1 MMFVRR
7 RKYGFAWIG
16 GATACLVLS
25 CLCVSCGDPVETSFN
40 PAYFNLP
47 ETAFFPTETNNPAD
61 NRLCAEG
68 VELGRY
74 LFYDNRIAATSDHP
88 EGVSCSECHRQAAAF
103 DCGADN
109 LRFVR
114 GGLPLP
120 LQNLAYNTRALG
132 WSGTAVYPA
141 TTLEDFIR
149 HTLADSAE
157 FALPTDSIIAHIA
170 AIPLYP
176 KLYEA
181 AFGTQDITLD
191 RTAKALAQFVR
202 TLTSTHSKFDRYMRG
217 EERLSD
223 EEMQGYVLFTTEEGA
238 DCFHCH
244 GGAGNVLFSTYML
257 AVNGLD
263 ESDVAYRIPSL
274 RNIAHTAPYM
284 HDGRFATLEEVI
296 DRYSEHVY
304 ATPHISPLMHHADEG
319 GVQLTPREKQCL
331 KAFLLT
337 LSDEDFIT
345 NPRFSNPFEK

>member
-1 MMFVRR
+1 M
-7 RKYGFAWIG
+7 A
-16 GATACLVLS
+16 GAVAGLLVACGPVNPDH
-25 CLCVSCGDPVETSFN
+25 VFDPT
-40 PAYFNLP
+40 YFNLP
-47 ETAFFPTETNNPAD
+47 ETPFFPTETNISSDNP
-61 NRLCAEG
+61 LTTQG

-74 LFYDNRIAATSDHP
+74 LFYDNRIAATP
-88 EGVSCSECHRQAAAF
+88 AQPQGISCSECHRQAAAF
-103 DCGADN
+103 DCGIDN
-109 LRFVR
+109 PRLVR
-114 GGLPLP
+114 GGLHGASGQTTPHVALP
-120 LQNLAYNTRALG
+120 LQNLAYNTRAFG
-132 WSGTAVYPA
+132 WNGTATYPS
-141 TTLEDFIR
+141 TNIEEFIR
-149 HTLADSAE
+149 LTLSDSTE
-157 FALPTDSIIAHIA
+157 FALPTDSLVAHIA

-176 KLYEA
+176 PLYEA
-181 AFGTQDITLD
+181 AFGTPDITLD
-191 RTAKALAQFVR
+191 RTVKALAQFVR
-202 TLTSTHSKFDRYMRG
+202 TLITPNSKFDRYMRG
-217 EERLSD
+217 EEHLSD

-244 GGAGNVLFSTYML
+244 GGAGNVLFSTYTL

-263 ESDVAYRIPSL
+263 SSDVPYRIPSL
-274 RNIAHTAPYM
+274 RNVAHTAPYM